1 MKSIPLKRLL
11 NELLEFD
18 HLEGTELQQ
27 NLVSWLDK
35 NISYY
40 NWTGFYFMN
49 EEKQQLEIGPYVGA
63 FTDHSIIPYG
73 KGICGQVALSGKT
86 FEVPDVNAQDN
97 YLACSLATKS
107 EIVVPIY
114 ANDKLIGQIDI
125 DSHQL
130 DPFTTE
136 DHELLE
142 RVAEFVANRLYT
154 CILIASTG
162 SNLEAIQAGI
172 NPDMSQIATL
182 STRPTTM
189 FLVLKKISNSNI
201 LAAANAPTYTRNRP
215 AAPPI
220 RQSTILSVKN

>member
-35 NISYY
+35 NVSYY

-63 FTDHSIIPYG
+63 FTDHRIIPYG

-97 YLACSLATKS
+97 YLACRLATKS

-130 DPFTTE
+130 DPFTRE
-136 DHELLE
+136 DHEL
-142 RVAEFVANRLYT
+142 
-154 CILIASTG
+154 
-162 SNLEAIQAGI
+162 
-172 NPDMSQIATL
+172 
-182 STRPTTM
+182 
-189 FLVLKKISNSNI
+189 
-201 LAAANAPTYTRNRP
+201 
-215 AAPPI
+215 
-220 RQSTILSVKN
+220 

>member
-35 NISYY
+35 NVSYY

-63 FTDHSIIPYG
+63 FTDHSTIPYG

-142 RVAEFVANRLYT
+142 RVAEFVANRL
-154 CILIASTG
+154 
-162 SNLEAIQAGI
+162 
-172 NPDMSQIATL
+172 
-182 STRPTTM
+182 
-189 FLVLKKISNSNI
+189 
-201 LAAANAPTYTRNRP
+201 
-215 AAPPI
+215 
-220 RQSTILSVKN
+220 